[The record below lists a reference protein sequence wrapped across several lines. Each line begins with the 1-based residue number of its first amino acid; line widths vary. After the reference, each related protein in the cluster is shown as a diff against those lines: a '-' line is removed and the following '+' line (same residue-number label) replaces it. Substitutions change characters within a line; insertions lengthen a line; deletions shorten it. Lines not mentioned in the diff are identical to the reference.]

1 MKYCYF
7 NGIDAYVVPKISDI
21 IIRGADDFNLLD
33 TPIVVTHGKGLTL
46 TQRMTKRIMDV
57 VLCLIAMVPA
67 SVIML
72 ITALFIK
79 LDDGGPVFFRQERV
93 TRNGKHFDV
102 IKFRSMIVDAE
113 KYNKPIP
120 AVDQDPRITKVGRI
134 IRATRIDELPQL
146 FNILKGDMS
155 IVGPR
160 PERPEFYQKYC
171 AEYPEFAYRLRA
183 KAGLTGYA
191 QLYGKYNTTFADKAL
206 LDMYY
211 IQKASFLWDLQLIF
225 YTLKI
230 IFVKESTEGVET
242 KPAEPEKK
250 EPACAGESK

>member
-1 MKYCYF
+1 MHVWYF
-7 NGIDAYVVPKISDI
+7 TVGTSYRLKRFFDIVLSLAALAALSPFLLAVAVWVKLDSSGPVIYRQVRVGRFGRHFRFYKFRTMRIDADRIKQRLMAENQS
-21 IIRGADDFNLLD
+21 ADGVIF
-33 TPIVVTHGKGLTL
+33 K
-46 TQRMTKRIMDV
+46 MKRD
-57 VLCLIAMVPA
+57 P
-67 SVIML
+67 
-72 ITALFIK
+72 
-79 LDDGGPVFFRQERV
+79 RV
-93 TRNGKHFDV
+93 TRIGRYLR
-102 IKFRSMIVDAE
+102 KFS
-113 KYNKPIP
+113 
-120 AVDQDPRITKVGRI
+120 
-134 IRATRIDELPQL
+134 IDELPQL
-146 FNILKGDMS
+146 LNILNGDMTL
-155 IVGPR
+155 VGPR